1 VYAKYHLADEE
12 ALMAEHNFPSL
23 SSHRAAHEQ
32 FGKQIEAFLAEH
44 RQGKV
49 GVPAHLLMFMQSW
62 LKEHVMRIDKQYSAF
77 LNARGVR

>member
-1 VYAKYHLADEE
+1 
-12 ALMAEHNFPSL
+12 MAEHNFPSL